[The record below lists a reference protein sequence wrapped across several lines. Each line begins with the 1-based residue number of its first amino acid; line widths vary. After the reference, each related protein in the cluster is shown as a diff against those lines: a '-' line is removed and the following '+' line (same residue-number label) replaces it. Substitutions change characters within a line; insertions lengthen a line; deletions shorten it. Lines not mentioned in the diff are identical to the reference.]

1 MKTLTDCERTPK
13 PAYFAYQ
20 ESLIPLKVNLYTA
33 RTSAYEDETVPV
45 EVWILNDEGD
55 RNNVEIQ
62 AEIYEEGSDTPY
74 AMYTESFEI
83 AAADAQCAGILPVS
97 FEQTGNRR
105 TVTVQTAIFTKDG
118 RLLHQGKNRD
128 SGNKKEEH

>member
-1 MKTLTDCERTPK
+1 MMKGT
-13 PAYFAYQ
+13 
-20 ESLIPLKVNLYTA
+20 
-33 RTSAYEDETVPV
+33 ETM
-45 EVWILNDEGD
+45 WKS
-55 RNNVEIQ
+55 RQ
-62 AEIYEEGSDTPY
+62 KIYEEGSDTPY

-118 RLLHQGKNRD
+118 RLLHQEKIEIQVQKKKNTENRRLHP
-128 SGNKKEEH
+128 GM